1 MIKEFKKTELKE
13 LLQTKNLLE
22 FNRDL
27 SEKHVEKM
35 IKSIVDCGILRYPVI
50 GDVSAFD
57 KRNYVIIDG
66 QHLCKAIVNLPN
78 GSAVNKINAI
88 TKVYTDKK
96 EVIEDISKL
105 NNTQKSWNDENYLD
119 AWYKYGRSNES
130 YFSNYSYLYN
140 LYNEVYDGLPCG
152 FLVDLYSVSKSSFRE
167 GNLEFKNREFSD
179 KLASLCYDLKKDFK
193 KASFALTG
201 LSIWAFGR
209 INEKKDIDFFKLRS
223 RLFRALSNR
232 EDKNIQGREEF
243 KEFVKETYT
252 RL

>member
-27 SEKHVEKM
+27 SDKHVQKM

-119 AWYKYGRSNES
+119 AWYKYGRSNEV
-130 YFSNYSYLYN
+130 YFSNYSY
-140 LYNEVYDGLPCG
+140 LPCG